1 MMLLCNRFAV
11 VPHLCCKCKKY
22 IWLEPYRRADV
33 LFMDTFLKS
42 NICRGCLPK
51 YGIAK

>member
-11 VPHLCCKCKKY
+11 VPHLCHKCKKY
-22 IWLEPYRRADV
+22 IWMEPYRRADV
-33 LFMDTFLKS
+33 LFIDTFLKS